1 MQPGLAR
8 SPDAFRDAL
17 ETLHPA
23 SFAWALS
30 CCHRNRE
37 VAADVLQR
45 AYEKVLSQ
53 EARWNERSSLKT
65 WLFGVILRTAQ
76 DHRRREWFRRTR
88 DVLFGIGN
96 EVDNGKA
103 PDSAMREAKEHQVL
117 HGALVQLAPRQRE
130 VIALVFQQDLSIAE
144 AAAVMG
150 VTLGSASVH
159 YDRGKKKL
167 LELLAREG
175 IVRT

>member
-1 MQPGLAR
+1 
-8 SPDAFRDAL
+8 
-17 ETLHPA
+17 
-23 SFAWALS
+23 
-30 CCHRNRE
+30 
-37 VAADVLQR
+37 
-45 AYEKVLSQ
+45 
-53 EARWNERSSLKT
+53 
-65 WLFGVILRTAQ
+65 
-76 DHRRREWFRRTR
+76 
-88 DVLFGIGN
+88 
-96 EVDNGKA
+96 
-103 PDSAMREAKEHQVL
+103 MREAKEHQVL